1 MTPKPL
7 LPQLWSGGSRVPAEG
22 ESLSGRSTRPDY
34 KIDPETGCW
43 EWQGLKHRGYGRS
56 QFVGH
61 SQYAHRA
68 YYAAAF
74 GPIPEG
80 QHVHHRCE
88 NPGCVN
94 PDHLELTL
102 HHLHLRYHKQKDS
115 HLTWDDVRE
124 IRRMHQADEAS
135 IFEIADRYG
144 LGKSQVDR
152 IVRNEKWVDSSYTPG
167 RLIVCPE
174 CEVEFRT
181 MKHGQRFCCQAHR
194 TVFNNRERMG
204 WTKHAGSQVPSF
216 GGRRAA

>member
-1 MTPKPL
+1 MTAKSN
-7 LPQLWSGGSRVPAEG
+7 LPRLESVAGRVPKEG
-22 ESLSGRSTRPDY
+22 ESLSRHAKGADY
-34 KIDPETGCW
+34 RIDPETGCW
-43 EWQGLKHRGYGRS
+43 EWLRFKFRGYGRS
-56 QFVGH
+56 QFSGVQ
-61 SQYAHRA
+61 QYAHRA
-68 YYAAAF
+68 YYEAAY

-94 PDHLELTL
+94 PEHLEVTV

-115 HLTWDDVRE
+115 HLNWDDVYE
-124 IRRMHQADEAS
+124 IRRLHQENEAS
-135 IFEIADRYG
+135 IFEIADRFG

-152 IVRNEKWVDSSYTPG
+152 IVRNEKWIDSNYNPG
-167 RLIVCPE
+167 RLITCPE
-174 CEVEFRT
+174 CGVEFRT

-204 WTKHAGSQVPSF
+204 WTKHAGSQVPPF